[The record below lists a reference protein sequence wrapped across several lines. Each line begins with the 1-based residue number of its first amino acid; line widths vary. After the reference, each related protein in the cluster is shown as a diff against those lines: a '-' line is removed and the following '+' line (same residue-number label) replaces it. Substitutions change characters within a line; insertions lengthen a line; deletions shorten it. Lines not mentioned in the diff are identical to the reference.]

1 MSELK
6 EGESCS
12 MSGPPLAK
20 KPRSPAKGKGRLGD
34 VRAQRRGR
42 KTPAPGGKR
51 PKRAGPLALGGLIV
65 SIAAAWA
72 AAAWRIG
79 LQRSGKVKADRRL
92 LNSALALPLRFTD
105 HALCRMD
112 CRRAAGTPPACK
124 HGLHRQT
131 PSPCSGQA

>member
-1 MSELK
+1 
-6 EGESCS
+6 

-20 KPRSPAKGKGRLGD
+20 KPRSLAKGKGRLGD
-34 VRAQRRGR
+34 VRAPRRGR
-42 KTPAPGGKR
+42 KTPPAGGKR

-79 LQRSGKVKADRRL
+79 LQRSGKAKADRRL

-112 CRRAAGTPPACK
+112 CRRAAGMPPACK
-124 HGLHRQT
+124 YGLYRE
-131 PSPCSGQA
+131 PPALSSGQA